1 MDRNSIIGLVL
12 IGVILVG
19 WQLLSAPSKEE
30 VARMQAQQD
39 SLANVQRV
47 AEETRLKDEAAKA
60 EVKAA
65 TANAEDPVLAKLKA
79 DTTVNDSTRAA
90 RMDSVRIAETTDLF
104 SIFHTA
110 STGSADLVTI
120 QNDKLE
126 VSISTKGAKPA
137 VIRLKEYS
145 TYSKQPLLLAEPDSV
160 DFNYLFDIGALNLN
174 TRDLYFKPEML
185 GTTGV
190 RMKASTADPSKFVA
204 ITFQLD
210 SADWLMR
217 VNAEFAGLEKEVDP
231 RNVMFNWDLTGR
243 QNEKHL
249 PTEQKKCTVFYKYM
263 TEDRSY
269 LSETSSESKKLEGR
283 ANWVAFKQDF
293 FTLAMI
299 KPDGFRSN
307 GSEIAITSLPETGGH
322 TKHYSAKL
330 YFDTPP
336 SASASLPM
344 TVYMGPNH
352 YNTLRRTE
360 IPEFDRIIDLG
371 WGIFG
376 WVNRFIVI
384 PVFNFLG
391 KFNLSY
397 GIIIL
402 VLTVLIKL
410 VLMPI
415 AFKNQKSSARM
426 RALKPEI
433 DAINKKYPDT
443 EDMMKRNQANM
454 ELYRKAG
461 VSPMAGCVPML
472 LQLPILY
479 AMFQFFPASIELRQ
493 QPFLW
498 ADDLSSYDSIF
509 TWTGNVPFLSSFY
522 GNHVSLFTILMCAST
537 VVYTMITSKQMPQ
550 QQGMPSMKVMMYL
563 FPVMMLFFMN
573 SLPAGLSYYY
583 LLANVISILQMTVL
597 GKFFIDEQKLR
608 AELLTNMSKPKKKS
622 KWQQRLEDMQKQQQ
636 TARRR

>member
-12 IGVILVG
+12 IGAILIG
-19 WQLLSAPSKEE
+19 YQLWTAPSREE
-30 VARMQAQQD
+30 MVRAQQQQD
-39 SLANVQRV
+39 SLALVQRQ
-47 AEETRLKDEAAKA
+47 AEEARMQAESAKTT
-60 EVKAA
+60 VA
-65 TANAEDPVLAKLKA
+65 TAVERIEDPVLASIKA
-79 DTTVNDSTRAA
+79 DTTLNDSA
-90 RMDSVRIAETTDLF
+90 RTARIDSVNKAQLTGRF
-104 SIFHTA
+104 SIFHPA
-110 STGSADLVTI
+110 STGAAELVTI
-120 QNDKLE
+120 ENGKLE
-126 VSISTKGAKPA
+126 VSISTKGARPS
-137 VIRLKEYS
+137 VIRLKDYTS
-145 TYSKQPLLLAEPDSV
+145 YDGQPLLLAEPDSGE
-160 DFNYLFDIGALNLN
+160 FNYLFAIGSLNVN
-174 TRDLYFKPEML
+174 TRDLFFKAEKL

-190 RMKASTADPSKFVA
+190 RLTANTTDPGKMVVVNY
-204 ITFQLD
+204 QLD
-210 SADWLMR
+210 SADWFLR
-217 VNAEFAGLEKEVDP
+217 VNTEFVGLEKEVDP
-231 RNVMFNWDLTGR
+231 RNVMFQWDVIGR

-263 TEDRSY
+263 TEDRTY
-269 LSETSSESKKLEGR
+269 LAEAGDEAKKLEGR

-307 GSEIAITSLPETGGH
+307 GSEIAIKALPETGDH

-330 YFDTPP
+330 YFDQPP
-336 SASASLPM
+336 AARASLPM
-344 TVYMGPNH
+344 TIYMGPNH

-360 IPEFDRIIDLG
+360 IPQFDRIIDLG

-391 KFNLSY
+391 QFNLSY

-402 VLTVLIKL
+402 VLTIAIKL

-433 DAINKKYPDT
+433 ETINKKFPA
-443 EDMMKRNQANM
+443 EEPMKRQSAM
-454 ELYRKAG
+454 MDLYRKAG

-498 ADDLSSYDSIF
+498 ADDLSSYDSIATLPF
-509 TWTGNVPFLSSFY
+509 TVPLGY
-522 GNHVSLFTILMCAST
+522 GNHVSLFTILMAAST
-537 VVYTMITSKQMPQ
+537 VIYSLITTKQMPQ
-550 QQGMPSMKVMMYL
+550 QQGMPSMKIMIYL

-583 LLANVISILQMTVL
+583 LLANVISILQMTLL
-597 GKFFIDEQKLR
+597 GKFFIDEKKLR
-608 AELLTNMSKPKKKS
+608 AELLSNMSKPKKKS
-622 KWQQRLEDMQKQQQ
+622 AWQQRIEDMQKQQQ
-636 TARRR
+636 AARKR